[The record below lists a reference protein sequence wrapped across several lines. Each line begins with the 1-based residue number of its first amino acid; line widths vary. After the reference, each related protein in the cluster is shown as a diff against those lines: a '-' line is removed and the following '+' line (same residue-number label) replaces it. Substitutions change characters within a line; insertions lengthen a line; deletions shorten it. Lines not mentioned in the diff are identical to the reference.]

1 MELSYVETVET
12 WRYDVDRESSPED
25 LGEDVL
31 ALVVATAGHG
41 RASILRRI
49 NGVLVKVIVEAA

>member
-1 MELSYVETVET
+1 METVET